1 MTPKKGGEKI
11 ANLRRQG
18 DRTNRP
24 ERCRFLGNEPWR
36 PQILPMT
43 ISDLQSLLDRTM
55 AGDRPHAEKITIA
68 AAVLSEVGTIDEP
81 MLRERVRAEQAEDAL
96 DVLWAM
102 ARSGALVGEADLRNA
117 LDHLHGRKE
126 GHR

>member
-1 MTPKKGGEKI
+1 
-11 ANLRRQG
+11 
-18 DRTNRP
+18 
-24 ERCRFLGNEPWR
+24 
-36 PQILPMT
+36 MT